1 MKNNVRGIEKMCTF
15 ASSKRHHAMTRRT
28 QEIIDAIRPELQ
40 RVVPEG
46 SQVLLFGS
54 RARGDERED
63 SDFDILVLLDRE
75 GRATTEDN
83 MGVGYDVNVLFWNR
97 DYDVGTLVQ
106 TKKEWSNQYFTPFY
120 HNVMK
125 EAVAIV

>member
-1 MKNNVRGIEKMCTF
+1 
-15 ASSKRHHAMTRRT
+15 MTRKT
-28 QEIIDAIRPELQ
+28 QEVIDAIRPELQ
-40 RVVPEG
+40 RVVPAG

-83 MGVGYDVNVLFWNR
+83 MGVGYDVSELFWDRN
-97 DYDVGTLVQ
+97 Q
-106 TKKEWSNQYFTPFY
+106 TVNVVINTNNEWRAKSGRSLFY
-120 HNVMK
+120 HNVMEDAQK
-125 EAVAIV
+125 IWA

>member
-1 MKNNVRGIEKMCTF
+1 
-15 ASSKRHHAMTRRT
+15 MTRKT
-28 QEIIDAIRPELQ
+28 QEVIDAIRPELQ
-40 RVVPEG
+40 RVVPAG

-83 MGVGYDVNVLFWNR
+83 MGVGYDVSELFWDRN
-97 DYDVGTLVQ
+97 Q
-106 TKKEWSNQYFTPFY
+106 TVNVVINTNNEWRAKSGRSLFY
-120 HNVMK
+120 HNYQALYLK
-125 EAVAIV
+125 LLILLIDFGFLAHFSFLKTIK

>member
-1 MKNNVRGIEKMCTF
+1 
-15 ASSKRHHAMTRRT
+15 MTRKTR
-28 QEIIDAIRPELQ
+28 EIIDAIRPELQ
-40 RVVPEG
+40 RVVPAG

-75 GRATTEDN
+75 GRATSEDN
-83 MGVGYDVNVLFWNR
+83 MGVG
-97 DYDVGTLVQ
+97 YDVGTLVQ

>member
-1 MKNNVRGIEKMCTF
+1 MPKGVRSGAVAEVRKSVKK
-15 ASSKRHHAMTRRT
+15 ALRT

>member
-1 MKNNVRGIEKMCTF
+1 
-15 ASSKRHHAMTRRT
+15 MTRRT

-97 DYDVGTLVQ
+97 DYDVGTIVQ